1 MEDTPLRAELKEL
14 HRGRG
19 IRRPAVRSWLGP
31 ELQGFLGLTATTPD
45 DDARNALVQLI
56 REHTGAFPRDLRY
69 LFLVAAGVLV
79 DHPFLEERLA
89 VAEKALDRSARVL
102 RRRLRTAE
110 RLLADS
116 LLQTYSEGTGPFE
129 DKGWQWEE
137 HHFDLVLRDSARL
150 TLNRSLRALAD
161 HQKYIHESFVIPG
174 PLAPGTAMSFRARSG
189 FSVLDVDHSSPNSWG
204 VTLELP
210 HTLTREQRQGLGG
223 RLLRPDDDQPVD
235 GLLREPLGGPV
246 PVGRGGLPD
255 AEQGDR
261 VARILGRLHH
271 GLGRQRL
278 ARPLEAMGGQAEG
291 AERSAAQGPRRP
303 VGRVAQL
310 VHGVEHPGPGRRGDP
325 VRAV

>member
-174 PLAPGTAMSFRARSG
+174 PLAPGTAMTFRARSG

-210 HTLTREQRQGLGG
+210 HTLTRGQTLDTSLVVTVPSARALNPFMVLAPVRPCRQASISVDFGD
-223 RLLRPDDDQPVD
+223 PPAAASWWVVD
-235 GLLREPLGGPV
+235 GALPSDVLSSRVSEVRDAAAHPV
-246 PVGRGGLPD
+246 ATSHFTAPRAGLAYGIGWTWAPP
-255 AEQGDR
+255 A
-261 VARILGRLHH
+261 
-271 GLGRQRL
+271 
-278 ARPLEAMGGQAEG
+278 P
-291 AERSAAQGPRRP
+291 
-303 VGRVAQL
+303 
-310 VHGVEHPGPGRRGDP
+310 
-325 VRAV
+325 